1 MQNEILEAA
10 EKTAKYI
17 AELEIELQ
25 HYKDHVE
32 YLQGHL
38 DHYIHHF
45 GTYEDVQAQALA
57 PSEDAF
63 DFTLEDICELTRS
76 DAGLTDDQMHAYY
89 ELGTQIIHSQNNNA

>member
-10 EKTAKYI
+10 KKTAAYI

-32 YLQGHL
+32 YLQSQV

-63 DFTLEDICELTRS
+63 DFTPTDMDELTRS

-89 ELGTQIIHSQNNNA
+89 ELSTEIIHSQNNA